1 MQTLKSRRLGK
12 GKKAISPVIATI
24 ILIAITIVIAVAVAG
39 WVFGLFKSYSG
50 GPAVQ
55 ILASSS
61 SCQASTGKCT
71 IYVDNTGNNAVQVNS
86 VLLNG
91 NPISISPQAIPAG
104 AQGANVTFTFPTAGT
119 GAITTGE
126 TVTVVLQLSNG
137 ATTQTTLVVS

>member
-1 MQTLKSRRLGK
+1 MQTLKSKRLGK

-61 SCQASTGKCT
+61 SCSGGATASCS
-71 IYVDNTGNNAVQVNS
+71 IVVDNTGNNAVQVNS

-91 NPISISPQAIPAG
+91 NPVTLSTPQTISAG
-104 AQGANVTFTFPTAGT
+104 AQGSTISFSVPTS
-119 GAITTGE
+119 ITLSTGE

>member
-1 MQTLKSRRLGK
+1 MQTLKSKRLGK

-61 SCQASTGKCT
+61 SCKASTGQCT
-71 IYVDNTGNNAVQVNS
+71 IFVDNTGNNAVQVNS

-91 NPISISPQAIPAG
+91 NTVTLTASQTIPAG
-104 AQGANVTFTFPTAGT
+104 AQGATISFSVPST
-119 GAITTGE
+119 ITLSTGE

>member
-1 MQTLKSRRLGK
+1 MQTLKSKRLGK

-61 SCQASTGKCT
+61 SCKASTGQCT
-71 IYVDNTGNNAVQVNS
+71 IFVDNTGNNAVQVNS

-91 NPISISPQAIPAG
+91 NPVTLSTPQTISAG
-104 AQGANVTFTFPTAGT
+104 AQGANVTLLFRQVGQ
-119 GAITTGE
+119 E
-126 TVTVVLQLSNG
+126 Q
-137 ATTQTTLVVS
+137 

>member
-61 SCQASTGKCT
+61 SCSAGTSPSCS
-71 IYVDNTGNNAVQVNS
+71 IVVDNTGNNAVQVNT

-91 NPISISPQAIPAG
+91 ATVTLSPGQVISAG
-104 AQGANVTFTFPTAGT
+104 AQGATISFTVPAS
-119 GAITTGE
+119 ITLSTGE